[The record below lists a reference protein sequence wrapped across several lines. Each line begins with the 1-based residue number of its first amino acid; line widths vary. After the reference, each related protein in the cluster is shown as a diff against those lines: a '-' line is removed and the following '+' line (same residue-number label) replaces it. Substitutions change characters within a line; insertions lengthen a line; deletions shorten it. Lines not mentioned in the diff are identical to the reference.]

1 VRLKLNS
8 NGRQNLSSNSYGYYY
23 QKVHEPEFNEII
35 GSLNNFYGLEYK
47 EPIQEESNF
56 SQLQRCPKCDH
67 IDTVYH
73 YEAGVTSIKCLG
85 CKELTKVRMPF
96 KYEFG

>member
-1 VRLKLNS
+1 MNS
-8 NGRQNLSSNSYGYYY
+8 NGKISMAGSSYNDFY
-23 QKVHEPEFNEII
+23 QKVYEPEFNEII
-35 GSLNNFYGLEYK
+35 GSLNSFYGISYK

-56 SQLQRCPKCDH
+56 AQLQRCPKCDH

-73 YEAGVTSIKCLG
+73 YEAGVTSIKCLQ
-85 CKELTKVRMPF
+85 CEELTKVRMPF